1 MPEYQVMATIHT
13 RIVTIGNSRGI
24 RIPKPLL
31 EQAQLEEEVEIAV
44 GRNELVIRSAS
55 HPRQGWD
62 AQFRGMAEQGD
73 DRLLDAPLPTT
84 WDLEEWQ
91 W

>member
-1 MPEYQVMATIHT
+1 MSTVHA

-31 EQAQLEEEVEIAV
+31 EQARLEEDVEIAV
-44 GRNELVIRSAS
+44 GHNQLIIRSSS
-55 HPRQGWD
+55 HPRQGWE
-62 AQFRGMAEQGD
+62 AQFRDMAERGE
-73 DRLLDAPLPTT
+73 DRLLDAPLSTT
-84 WDLEEWQ
+84 WDAEEWT

>member
-1 MPEYQVMATIHT
+1 MSTIHA

-31 EQAQLEEEVEIAV
+31 KQARLEEEVEIAV
-44 GRNELVIRSAS
+44 GRNQLIIRSAS
-55 HPRQGWD
+55 HPRRDWE
-62 AQFRGMAEQGD
+62 ARFREMAEKGD
-73 DRLLDAPLPTT
+73 DRLLDAPSPTT
-84 WDLEEWQ
+84 WDAEEWT